1 MTYKI
6 RTCETPLKN
15 AMESGKVIAEGHVQL
30 PAITPG
36 ETGKARFTLPASFR
50 EGDVLELEAFDKE
63 GKSICNWTYPIRL
76 AKQYFDHKMAQTP
89 MTPEAVQ
96 PATATQTATSIELKS
111 DRVTVTFDPATG
123 MISRITSG
131 GTEVPFKDGPVAVGM
146 KMRYEPTL
154 SYVRNSNEELFT
166 VPSTKVPPTPSY
178 GVLRTKDYSIWMP
191 FC

>member
-1 MTYKI
+1 MT
-6 RTCETPLKN
+6 L
-15 AMESGKVIAEGHVQL
+15 
-30 PAITPG
+30 
-36 ETGKARFTLPASFR
+36 
-50 EGDVLELEAFDKE
+50 
-63 GKSICNWTYPIRL
+63 
-76 AKQYFDHKMAQTP
+76 
-89 MTPEAVQ
+89 EAVQ

-123 MISRITSG
+123 MISRIISG

-154 SYVRNSNEELFT
+154 SYVRNSNEGLFT
-166 VPSTKVPPTPSY
+166 VPNTKVPPTPSY

>member
-1 MTYKI
+1 
-6 RTCETPLKN
+6 
-15 AMESGKVIAEGHVQL
+15 
-30 PAITPG
+30 
-36 ETGKARFTLPASFR
+36 
-50 EGDVLELEAFDKE
+50 
-63 GKSICNWTYPIRL
+63 
-76 AKQYFDHKMAQTP
+76 

-154 SYVRNSNEELFT
+154 SYVRNSNEGAVYCAKYQRCLRLHRMA
-166 VPSTKVPPTPSY
+166 SY
-178 GVLRTKDYSIWMP
+178 GQRITLYGCHSAEPGFRRRWIR
-191 FC
+191 